1 MKRFLIIL
9 LALTL
14 VMGAVGTAQ
23 AEKKLNVHLL
33 NEVESLEIGLAS
45 AGQSF
50 DVICATTEGLYT
62 LDATGA
68 PVPAI
73 ASGYEVSEDGCV
85 YTFSLREDAFWS
97 NGAPVTANDFVYAWV
112 RGIDD
117 ATRPDYTYAWIY
129 ETACFKNATAIL
141 AHEMAPSELGVKA
154 LDDHTLEVT
163 LETPCGYFINLMTF
177 AMFLPINQE
186 FAEAQG
192 ADYGKSAEN
201 VLANGPF
208 VLTDYTPASLSF
220 NVAKND
226 YYYAKDDVKLDG
238 IHFQVI
244 KDNQSAMLAYEN
256 GELDTVLLSG
266 DLTELYMDSDE
277 FMTVPS
283 GYFWYVSM
291 NQLVEGLNNVNIRNA
306 IIHAIDKDSLCEY
319 VLKDGSI
326 GAYGATPT
334 ALCGDPVNGVDFRE
348 CSGVYAAYDPAL
360 AQEAWAQGLSEIGK
374 TELTL
379 DLLTEDT
386 EESKAV
392 GEYIQQQL
400 QENLPGLTVTLT
412 TTVKKDR
419 LERMRRENSNFE
431 MGLTRWGPDYADPMT
446 YFNIW
451 ATNGGHDGLNWEA
464 SKTNGY
470 DALCARCTGGDLASA
485 PVERWEAMMELE
497 KILFDDAAI
506 CPVYL
511 KADALLVKS
520 EVTGIEYHAVGT
532 PHVYRNVDIAG

>member
-1 MKRFLIIL
+1 
-9 LALTL
+9 
-14 VMGAVGTAQ
+14 
-23 AEKKLNVHLL
+23 
-33 NEVESLEIGLAS
+33 
-45 AGQSF
+45 
-50 DVICATTEGLYT
+50 
-62 LDATGA
+62 
-68 PVPAI
+68 
-73 ASGYEVSEDGCV
+73 
-85 YTFSLREDAFWS
+85 
-97 NGAPVTANDFVYAWV
+97 
-112 RGIDD
+112 
-117 ATRPDYTYAWIY
+117 
-129 ETACFKNATAIL
+129 
-141 AHEMAPSELGVKA
+141 
-154 LDDHTLEVT
+154 
-163 LETPCGYFINLMTF
+163 
-177 AMFLPINQE
+177 MFLPINQE